1 MTDAELHSQ
10 AHLYVVGALDPDEVR
25 TFEAHVAGCADCQ
38 KEVAAMNE
46 VTAHLSEIVAA
57 DPPVALRSSVLA
69 QIAGTAQDP
78 AAAVPQQAPGR
89 GRHAAPVSATTHAPA
104 RAAEASDTNVVA
116 LRRPWRERTAILV
129 AAAAVLAAIGV
140 GGWALN
146 DRNNAR
152 DELTAAQQEIATA
165 QQINDDIASVLSSG
179 DAQSVSAKTKS
190 GATTVVVRS
199 PSRGVALL
207 LASGLP
213 SLPAGKTYQAW
224 TIDNDKATS
233 AGTFE
238 SQGDHTAYELP
249 PAAVDTG
256 TVAITVEPAGGS
268 DQPSTTPIVALGLG

>member
-1 MTDAELHSQ
+1 MTDDELHSQ

-25 TFEAHVAGCADCQ
+25 TFEAHLAGCADCR

-57 DPPVALRSSVLA
+57 EPPVGLRSSVLA
-69 QIAGTAQDP
+69 QIAGTAQDQ
-78 AAAVPQQAPGR
+78 AAAVPQQPPSR
-89 GRHAAPVSATTHAPA
+89 GRHAAPLSATTHTPAAVAGAP
-104 RAAEASDTNVVA
+104 DTTVIP
-116 LRRPWRERTAILV
+116 LRRSWRDRTATLV

-140 GGWALN
+140 GSWALN
-146 DRNNAR
+146 DRNDAR
-152 DELTAAQQEIATA
+152 DELTAAQQEAAAA
-165 QQINDDIASVLSSG
+165 QQMTDELATVLSSG
-179 DAQSVSAKTKS
+179 DAQSVTAATKN
-190 GATTVVVRS
+190 GATTMVIRS

-238 SQGDHTAYELP
+238 SQGDQTAYKLP
-249 PAAVDTG
+249 PAAVETG

-268 DQPSTTPIVALGLG
+268 DQPTTTPIVALALS

>member
-1 MTDAELHSQ
+1 MTDDELHSQ

-25 TFEAHVAGCADCQ
+25 TFEAHLAGCADCR

-57 DPPVALRSSVLA
+57 EPPVDLRSLVLA
-69 QIAGTAQDP
+69 RIAGTAQDP
-78 AAAVPQQAPGR
+78 ASAQPAEAPIPR
-89 GRHAAPVSATTHAPA
+89 GRHAGPAATAEPHSHA
-104 RAAEASDTNVVA
+104 TVVP
-116 LRRPWRERTAILV
+116 LRRQWRDRVSILV
-129 AAAAVLAAIGV
+129 AAAAVIAALGV

-146 DRNNAR
+146 ERNDAR
-152 DELTAAQQEIATA
+152 DEAAVSQQMTAELTSIFTA
-165 QQINDDIASVLSSG
+165 G
-179 DAQSVSAKTKS
+179 DAQTVSASTKS
-190 GATTVVVRS
+190 GALTTVVRS

-213 SLPAGKTYQAW
+213 SLPSGKTYQAW

-238 SQGDHTAYELP
+238 PQGDQTAFKLP
-249 PAAVDTG
+249 PAAVETG

-268 DQPSTTPIVALGLG
+268 DQPTTTPIVALGLG